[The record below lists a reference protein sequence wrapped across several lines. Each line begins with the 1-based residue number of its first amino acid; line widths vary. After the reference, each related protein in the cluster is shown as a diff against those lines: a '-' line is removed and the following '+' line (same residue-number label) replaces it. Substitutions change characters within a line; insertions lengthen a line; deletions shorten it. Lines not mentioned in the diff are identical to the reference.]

1 MTTWEERV
9 SELDNEL
16 ETWFKGLKELKDMYE
31 EADAKTRAKYQMDI
45 ISLEL
50 KLEESIILIETL
62 FLEEV
67 QPWKNELKEKYNEG
81 IAILKERVESTK
93 AKFEE
98 FDEVKDD
105 AWKDIKAGVD
115 KSVKSLGEAIDKAK
129 SRFKD

>member
-1 MTTWEERV
+1 MTTWEKRV
-9 SELDNEL
+9 SKL
-16 ETWFKGLKELKDMYE
+16 ENDLENWFEGLEELKDMYE
-31 EADAKTRAKYQMDI
+31 EADAKAKAKYQMDI

-50 KLEESIILIETL
+50 KLEESIILIEAL
-62 FLEEV
+62 FLEEG

-81 IAILKERVESTK
+81 IAILKERVEGAK
-93 AKFEE
+93 VKFEE

-105 AWKDIKAGVD
+105 VWSDIKTGVD